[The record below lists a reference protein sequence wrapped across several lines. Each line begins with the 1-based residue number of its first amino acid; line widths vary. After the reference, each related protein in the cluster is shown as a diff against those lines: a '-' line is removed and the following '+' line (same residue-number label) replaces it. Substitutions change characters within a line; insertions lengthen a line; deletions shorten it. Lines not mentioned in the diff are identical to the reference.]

1 MTCPPRSALWHL
13 ASPPLAGHP
22 PQLAA
27 AHTHAD
33 HRRLASTPLLHPLLA
48 LAEKVMRLKQAKSEA
63 EAEIA
68 DYKMKREAQFSTF
81 SKEVS
86 RTRRIA
92 AQHRPTASLPPFP
105 LRFVETHQLSRLVS
119 RLVSRLCHSAWAP
132 RLATRRSSPPR
143 PSLSSRPSR
152 TTSARTRPRSSRC
165 SSSRSPRLRELEK
178 VELESAF
185 AFGEGDSGGLFA
197 LESTAAA

>member
-1 MTCPPRSALWHL
+1 MTCPPRSPLWHL

-119 RLVSRLCHSAWAP
+119 SRVCVTAHGHLGWPHGEP
-132 RLATRRSSPPR
+132 RQVDR
-143 PSLSSRPSR
+143 
-152 TTSARTRPRSSRC
+152 
-165 SSSRSPRLRELEK
+165 
-178 VELESAF
+178 V
-185 AFGEGDSGGLFA
+185 
-197 LESTAAA
+197 